1 MEKSVYWSVDW
12 PASNNYLDEGQVT
25 FGSSE
30 DEDRPGW
37 LADNSWP
44 ANKKKEDRVKVVDKK
59 EEKLSAEE
67 RDSDESWLR
76 QSASPV
82 RHEMKLTTQPFED
95 FDYKLY
101 HKPESVHQEKVDRTL
116 SCCSIMLK
124 SIEILCFD
132 WLRSSSY
139 KDSCHML

>member
-12 PASNNYLDEGQVT
+12 PARNNYLDEGQVT

-44 ANKKKEDRVKVVDKK
+44 GNKRCEKEGRLKVVDKK
-59 EEKLSAEE
+59 EEKQSAEE

-76 QSASPV
+76 ESGWPV
-82 RHEMKLTTQPFED
+82 RHEMRDELTSQPFEY

-101 HKPESVHQEKVDRTL
+101 RQPECAHQEKVARTQ
-116 SCCSIMLK
+116 SCCSIM
-124 SIEILCFD
+124 
-132 WLRSSSY
+132 
-139 KDSCHML
+139 